1 MAGKIIADK
10 PTGSKAMNLRNR
22 AGGSKPPS
30 SLTKPP
36 LTSPTKARDSGHLKP
51 EFINITNSFSL
62 NSNSRTSVRAQ
73 VMRDYHRRRL
83 ERLKGDESTTSSTRN
98 VRMPLTAKEQ
108 TSKFRISRP
117 GNQHSWVR
125 GTPLVRKGAPIKKRD
140 VRHNNVDNDEKFRG
154 WNLSRAFQI
163 SRPNNRSILDSH
175 DSRLH
180 STSTGWY
187 GSEFAET
194 TSEVE
199 YRNVERLLSSV
210 EVSLQLSSIYNSVA
224 PGVLDP
230 FSSMS
235 LPISPR
241 TQLLMH
247 HYCKLFPQYHILSV
261 PTTNC
266 IYCLVRSDG

>member
-1 MAGKIIADK
+1 MVDK
-10 PTGSKAMNLRNR
+10 PSGSKAMDLRTL
-22 AGGSKPPS
+22 AGRSKPPS

-36 LTSPTKARDSGHLKP
+36 LSSPTKAKDRDHLKP

-62 NSNSRTSVRAQ
+62 NRDSRTSVRAQ

-83 ERLKGDESTTSSTRN
+83 QRLSGNESATSSTRN
-98 VRMPLTAKEQ
+98 IRIPLTAKEQ

-125 GTPLVRKGAPIKKRD
+125 GTSLVRKLAPTKKRD
-140 VRHNNVDNDEKFRG
+140 VGHNNVANNENFLGR
-154 WNLSRAFQI
+154 NSSHAFQI
-163 SRPNNRSILDSH
+163 SRHNSPFILDSPR
-175 DSRLH
+175 SRLH
-180 STSTGWY
+180 STSTGWH
-187 GSEFAET
+187 GSEFAQT

-199 YRNVERLLSSV
+199 SRNVDRLLSSI

-230 FSSMS
+230 FSSIS

-247 HYCKLFPQYHILSV
+247 HYCKFSP
-261 PTTNC
+261 
-266 IYCLVRSDG
+266 